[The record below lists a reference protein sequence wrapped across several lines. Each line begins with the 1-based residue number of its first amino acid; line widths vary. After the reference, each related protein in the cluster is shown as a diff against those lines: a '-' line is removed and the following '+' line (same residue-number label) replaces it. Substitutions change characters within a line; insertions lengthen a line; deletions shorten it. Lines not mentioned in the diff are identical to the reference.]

1 MMTNLTTV
9 KNKVIKPEM
18 LNNTISRKQPTL
30 VTLTSIPVK
39 SHDENE
45 ISQIQIQMIYVIRS
59 L

>member
-1 MMTNLTTV
+1 MTNLTTV

-18 LNNTISRKQPTL
+18 LNNTISRKQLTL
-30 VTLTSIPVK
+30 LTLSTIPVK

-45 ISQIQIQMIYVIRS
+45 ISQIQTPMIYIVCN